1 MTSKALRK
9 AHLPTIIQF
18 LVILCPPSLPCS
30 LHKIRPMSRPEV
42 CLLNLTLCVSYSLP
56 LDWTLHKKSHGV
68 RMDRVLDQ
76 DQRWIDREAAQEEEE
91 VEEAEEGVRVEVE
104 KAIGLRQSGRV
115 VLTVFRSSMRPKDM
129 ED

>member
-1 MTSKALRK
+1 M
-9 AHLPTIIQF
+9 
-18 LVILCPPSLPCS
+18 
-30 LHKIRPMSRPEV
+30 
-42 CLLNLTLCVSYSLP
+42 N
-56 LDWTLHKKSHGV
+56 HGV

>member
-1 MTSKALRK
+1 
-9 AHLPTIIQF
+9 
-18 LVILCPPSLPCS
+18 
-30 LHKIRPMSRPEV
+30 
-42 CLLNLTLCVSYSLP
+42 
-56 LDWTLHKKSHGV
+56 
-68 RMDRVLDQ
+68 
-76 DQRWIDREAAQEEEE
+76 